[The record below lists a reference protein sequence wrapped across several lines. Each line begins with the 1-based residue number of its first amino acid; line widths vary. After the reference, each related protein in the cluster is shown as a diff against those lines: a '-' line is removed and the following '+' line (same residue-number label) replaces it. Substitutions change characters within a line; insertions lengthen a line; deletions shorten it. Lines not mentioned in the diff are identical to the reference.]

1 MMKIQ
6 IPKGS
11 FGYIQRKHILEVV
24 KTIVYFA
31 VSLSL
36 YIAGIAATGSNKN
49 LLTIVAVLGCLPASK
64 STVSMIM
71 FLRFK
76 GCSKAVYETLEHK
89 YENLYALYDM
99 VFTSYDKN
107 FEIDHMVINDKV
119 ICAYS
124 EKEKLDE
131 RACEKHLTEMLV
143 QNGFKNITVKVFK
156 DISKYQKRLEQLEDL
171 PELGKTSEAVRTLMM
186 EISL

>member
-1 MMKIQ
+1 MKIQ
-6 IPKGS
+6 IPKGHY
-11 FGYIQRKHILEVV
+11 GYIKRKHILEVI

-36 YIAGIAATGSNKN
+36 YIAGIVATKSNKN

-64 STVSMIM
+64 SMVSMIM

-76 GCSKAVYETLEHK
+76 GCSEAVHK
-89 YENLYALYDM
+89 KLDRRYQNLYILYDM

-107 FEIDHMVINDKV
+107 FEIDHMAVNNKM

-124 EKEKLDE
+124 EKTKLDE
-131 RACEKHLTEMLV
+131 KAFEKHLTDMLT
-143 QNGFKNITVKVFK
+143 QNGLKGITVKLFS
-156 DISKYQKRLEQLEDL
+156 DISKYQKGLEKLEESS
-171 PELGKTSEAVRTLMM
+171 ELGKTAEAAKTLMM

>member
-1 MMKIQ
+1 MKLQ

-11 FGYIQRKHILEVV
+11 FGYIKRKHIGEVV

-36 YIAGIAATGSNKN
+36 YAAGIKAAGNNKN

-64 STVSMIM
+64 SMVSMIM
-71 FLRFK
+71 FLK
-76 GCSKAVYETLEHK
+76 YTGCSKAVYEKLKHG
-89 YENLYALYDM
+89 YNNLYVLYDM

-107 FEIDHMVINDKV
+107 FEINHMAINDNV

-124 EKEKLDE
+124 EKERLDE
-131 RACEKHLTEMLV
+131 KACEKHLTDMLT
-143 QNGFKNITVKVFK
+143 QNGLKNITVKVFK
-156 DISKYQKRLEQLEDL
+156 DISKYQKRLEQLSEL
-171 PELGKTSEAVRTLMM
+171 SGLGKTAEAVRTLML

>member
-1 MMKIQ
+1 MKIQ
-6 IPKGS
+6 VPKGG
-11 FGYIQRKHILEVV
+11 FGYIKRKHVLETV
-24 KTIVYFA
+24 KTIGYFF

-36 YIAGIAATGSNKN
+36 YFAGIKATGSNRN

-64 STVSMIM
+64 SMVGMIM
-71 FLRFK
+71 FLKYK
-76 GCSKAVYETLEHK
+76 GCSKEVWQKLESGYK
-89 YENLYALYDM
+89 NLFILYDM

-107 FEIDHMVINDKV
+107 FEIDHMAINDNV

-131 RACEKHLTEMLV
+131 KACEKHLSEMLS
-143 QNGFKNITVKVFK
+143 QNGYKNMTVKVFK
-156 DISKYQKRLEQLEDL
+156 DISKYEKRLEQLE
-171 PELGKTSEAVRTLMM
+171 ELDGLGRVSKGVRTLML

>member
-1 MMKIQ
+1 MKIQ
-6 IPKGS
+6 IPKGN
-11 FGYIQRKHILEVV
+11 FGYIKRKHILEVV

-36 YIAGIAATGSNKN
+36 YAAGVIATKSNKN

-64 STVSMIM
+64 SMVSMIM

-76 GCSKAVYETLEHK
+76 GCSLAVHEKLEHN
-89 YENLYALYDM
+89 YQNLYILYDM

-107 FEIDHMVINDKV
+107 FEIDHMAVNNKI
-119 ICAYS
+119 IYAYS

-131 RACEKHLTEMLV
+131 KAFENHLTNMLT
-143 QNGFKNITVKVFK
+143 QNGLKNITVKLFRN
-156 DISKYQKRLEQLEDL
+156 ISQYQKCLEKLEESSEPL
-171 PELGKTSEAVRTLMM
+171 KTADAVRTLLM

>member
-1 MMKIQ
+1 MKIL
-6 IPKGS
+6 IPKGN
-11 FGYIQRKHILEVV
+11 FGYIKRKHILEVV
-24 KTIVYFA
+24 KTLVYFA

-64 STVSMIM
+64 SMVSMIM

-76 GCSKAVYETLEHK
+76 GCSEAVYKKVNHS
-89 YENLYALYDM
+89 YQNLYGLFDM

-107 FEIDHMVINDKV
+107 FEIDHMAVNDKV

-131 RACEKHLTEMLV
+131 KAFEKHLTEMLT
-143 QNGFKNITVKVFK
+143 QNGLKNTTVKVFR
-156 DISKYQKRLEQLEDL
+156 DITKYQNRLEQLEEL
-171 PELGKTSEAVRTLMM
+171 SELGKTAEAVRTLML

>member
-1 MMKIQ
+1 MKLQ

-11 FGYIQRKHILEVV
+11 FGYIKRKHIWEVV

-36 YIAGIAATGSNKN
+36 YAAGIKATGSNKN

-64 STVSMIM
+64 SMVSMIM
-71 FLRFK
+71 FLK
-76 GCSKAVYETLEHK
+76 YTGCSEAVYEKLKHG
-89 YENLYALYDM
+89 YSNLYVLYDM
-99 VFTSYDKN
+99 IFTSYDKN
-107 FEIDHMVINDKV
+107 FEIDHMAFNDNV

-131 RACEKHLTEMLV
+131 KACEKHLTDMLT
-143 QNGFKNITVKVFK
+143 QNGLKNITVKVFK
-156 DISKYQKRLEQLEDL
+156 DISKYQKRLEQLS
-171 PELGKTSEAVRTLMM
+171 ELSGPGKTSEAVRTLML